1 MSTRQSSPPATV
13 GRRSSSASAGG
24 GSAGVGDG
32 GSTDDRA
39 SAPGDGDGAASSAT
53 PGERDAEGMPAAET
67 VGSGGDPPAGGDMA
81 GAPDAAVSRRSA
93 RLPGGAMAL
102 AAVGRPVSPSRRK

>member
-1 MSTRQSSPPATV
+1 M
-13 GRRSSSASAGG
+13 
-24 GSAGVGDG
+24 GDG

-39 SAPGDGDGAASSAT
+39 SAPVTAMARLRPRRRANA
-53 PGERDAEGMPAAET
+53 DAEGMPAAET
-67 VGSGGDPPAGGDMA
+67 VGSGGNPPAGGDMA